1 MLSAL
6 LWFDVGYCEFSDFSH
21 EIEPLSENIV
31 VGLYLPNHH
40 TVRKNEHWRVQE
52 KKVRSSIEAVQSNK
66 KKNVSYQYLVYICP
80 QSNDYSRLCMSQKC
94 EVCVPSK

>member
-31 VGLYLPNHH
+31 VGLYLPKHH
-40 TVRKNEHWRVQE
+40 TVRKNEHWRAQE
-52 KKVRSSIEAVQSNK
+52 KKVRSSIEAVQSNIK
-66 KKNVSYQYLVYICP
+66 KKCGLSIFGLYLSTVK
-80 QSNDYSRLCMSQKC
+80 RLFTFMYVT
-94 EVCVPSK
+94 EM